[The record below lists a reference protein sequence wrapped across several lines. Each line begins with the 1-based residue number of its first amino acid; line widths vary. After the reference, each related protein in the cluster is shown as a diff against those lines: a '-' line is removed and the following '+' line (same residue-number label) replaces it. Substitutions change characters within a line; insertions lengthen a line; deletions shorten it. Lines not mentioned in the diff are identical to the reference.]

1 MARLLVAVLVCWLAA
16 GAGPA
21 TLRAQ
26 AQDQDQEGAAADW
39 ERGVRQERSWLG
51 RTLHRFFGRAPRSG
65 AELAGRA
72 EELVARYARYAGRPI
87 EVVIV
92 HPVLRFAPEAG
103 GGAAAGRGALERLA
117 TPLWSY
123 TRESVVR
130 QHLLFAAGDL
140 LDPFRLA
147 DSERLLR
154 QLEYMNDARLLVV
167 PVGDGGSVA
176 VVVET
181 RDRWP
186 LGLTGDIVDRD
197 RYEGGVFWTNGLGV
211 GLRLD
216 NKLLVHRQ
224 REPQVG
230 YRGYLAKRNLAG
242 TFVDAVAEYEDSWR
256 ELKRGLAVER
266 RAVHPAIRWVGGW
279 SWELTDDRD
288 DESLPRKFDRD
299 DAWLGRV
306 IPLDRRRTAT
316 GGRRRVLTP
325 ALGLTAT
332 DFRARPA
339 AVSRDTLRDFHDSR
353 TWLAGLTW
361 ASLTDYRT
369 SYLFR
374 MGETEDLPGGLVLK
388 VSAGYEDGEFLRR
401 TPLFLEGAFVGV
413 AAGGEVAWCD
423 LGGGGYLR
431 EGAFEDGLA
440 SARFGYITSL
450 AGTGA
455 WRHRTYAQLAYLRGF
470 NRTSGAGVVL
480 GDRSGVRGLSNTA
493 VRGDQRLVLKLES
506 RVFTPWRLLGFDSML
521 FGFGDLGVVGG
532 EADPLLRGKAY
543 ASLGLGVRLANPDL
557 VLPIFEL
564 RAGLLTDVDAPGFA
578 LAFDLGNQAYP
589 EIELPGPRPRLV
601 PYR

>member
-1 MARLLVAVLVCWLAA
+1 MARLLAAVLACWLAA

-21 TLRAQ
+21 TAPAQ
-26 AQDQDQEGAAADW
+26 AQDQEGKAADW
-39 ERGVRQERSWLG
+39 ERGVRQERAWLG

-92 HPVLRFAPEAG
+92 HPVLRFAS
-103 GGAAAGRGALERLA
+103 GADAAVASDRGALERLA

-130 QHLLFAAGDL
+130 QYLLFAAGDR

-147 DSERLLR
+147 DSERMLR
-154 QLEYMNDARLLVV
+154 QLEYMNDVRLLVV
-167 PVGDGGSVA
+167 PIGDGESVA

-186 LGLTGDIVDRD
+186 LGVTGDIVDRD

-216 NKLLVHRQ
+216 NKLLVHRE
-224 REPQVG
+224 RDPEVG
-230 YRGYLAKRNLAG
+230 YRGYLAKQNVAG
-242 TFVDAVAEYEDSWR
+242 TFVDAVAAYENSWR
-256 ELKRGLAVER
+256 ELRRGLAIER

-279 SWELTDDRD
+279 SWERTDDRD
-288 DESLPRKFDRD
+288 NEGLLREFDRD

-332 DFRARPA
+332 DFHSRPA
-339 AVSRDTLRDFHDSR
+339 TVSRDTLRDYHDGR
-353 TWLAGLTW
+353 TWLFSLTW

-388 VSAGYEDGEFLRR
+388 ASAGYEDGEFLRR
-401 TPLFLEGAFVGV
+401 TPLFVEGAYVGV

-423 LGGGGYLR
+423 LAGGGFLR
-431 EGAFEDGLA
+431 EGVFEDGLA
-440 SARFGYITSL
+440 TARLGYITPL
-450 AGTGA
+450 AGAGT
-455 WRHRTYAQLAYLRGF
+455 WRHRTYAQLAYLLGI
-470 NRTSGAGVVL
+470 NRTRGAGVVL
-480 GDRSGVRGLSNTA
+480 GDRSGVRGLSNTE
-493 VRGDQRLVLKLES
+493 VRGDQRLVLKLET
-506 RVFTPWRLLGFDSML
+506 RVFTPWRVLGFDSML
-521 FGFGDLGVVGG
+521 FGFGDLGLAGG
-532 EADPLLRGKAY
+532 EDDPLLEQKAY
-543 ASLGLGVRLANPDL
+543 ASLGLGVRVANPDL
-557 VLPIFEL
+557 VLPIFEV
-564 RAGLLTDVDAPGFA
+564 RAGLLTNVDEPGFA
-578 LAFDLGNQAYP
+578 LAFDLGNQSYP
-589 EIELPGPRPRLV
+589 EIELPGPRPRRV